1 MKLTEKQS
9 KILIAAS
16 VVGVGVIG
24 LTVALLSQPSN
35 SRLTKPVDI
44 NWDTYQLT
52 NVTEL
57 DSSNE
62 MEYYSGTVHL
72 DDCSYVIGGI
82 DQNDNTLPLIRQLDD
97 TGAVVEDYFFGLD
110 EITIDAGSFSGHVVQ
125 LREWAAQD
133 TMLLLVNVSPRY
145 LQNGE
150 VKRLSG
156 PLGDLLDSEAAY
168 GLYLRLVLTWNP
180 RNYDLALLY
189 VAGERTDANP
199 FYDLYDVIPEEDT
212 LLLGFNYDANQHT
225 LDFAFDNPRHD
236 GEGDDYILQR
246 FQYNKHDSSITPIE
260 NENWILASD
269 FNENTNVNVG
279 KDLYREAVLV
289 DGLLS
294 LSIRGNLNNGVEIDQ
309 YITWKNDFDITGLN
323 LNLLR
328 DIKIM
333 FDDQFADLP
342 EEESYFYPVFDVA
355 LLIDTTNFEN
365 VGYVLEVENP
375 YAGKMYQGGLYQS
388 GDAIYFLYSVRFYG
402 YNPIT
407 DSNIDAYKTN
417 LYSVLD
423 GQLTLM
429 ESFTEAFGF
438 YAFGLLF
445 TKNAV
450 IFYGYQIWGLT
461 ELEYP
466 DGEVKLLWYDLDDGD
481 TDDYVINSSG
491 HDYAFDVRVNLTDNT
506 IDFYAYVANADED
519 YATLE
524 NETGNYM
531 TVKISFPIEGE

>member
-1 MKLTEKQS
+1 MKLTQQQS
-9 KILIAAS
+9 RIVIAAS

-24 LTVALLSQPSN
+24 LTIALLSQPTN
-35 SRLTKPVDI
+35 SSLTKPVDI

-72 DDCSYVIGGI
+72 DDRSYVIGGI

-110 EITIDAGSFSGHVVQ
+110 EITMDAGTFSGHVVQ

-180 RNYDLALLY
+180 LNHDLALLY

-199 FYDLYDVIPEEDT
+199 FYDLYDIIPEEDT
-212 LLLGFNYDANQHT
+212 LLLGFNYDANEHT
-225 LDFAFDNPRHD
+225 LDFEFENPRPE

-246 FQYNKHDSSITPIE
+246 FQYNKSESTITPIE
-260 NENWILASD
+260 NQHWILASD
-269 FNENTNVNVG
+269 FNENTYMNVG
-279 KDLYREAVLV
+279 KNLYREAVLI
-289 DGLLS
+289 DGFLS
-294 LSIRGNLNNGVEIDQ
+294 LFIRGNLNNGVEVDAYQ
-309 YITWKNDFDITGLN
+309 TWRNEFDIEGLSPD
-323 LNLLR
+323 LLR
-328 DIKIM
+328 EMKLM
-333 FDDQFADLP
+333 FDDQFAEVP
-342 EEESYFYPVFDVA
+342 EEENFFYPVFDMAV
-355 LLIDTTNFEN
+355 LIDTTNFEN
-365 VGYVLEVENP
+365 VDYVLEVENP

-388 GDAIYFLYSVRFYG
+388 GDAIYFMYSVRFYG
-402 YNPIT
+402 YDPIT
-407 DSNIDAYKTN
+407 DTNIDAYKTN
-417 LYSVLD
+417 LYSFSD

-429 ESFTEAFGF
+429 ESFTEEFGF
-438 YAFGLLF
+438 YAFGLLI
-445 TKNAV
+445 TTNAI
-450 IFYGYQIWGLT
+450 IFYGYQVWGLT
-461 ELEYP
+461 ELEFP
-466 DGEVKLLWYDLDDGD
+466 DGEVKLLWYDLDEGD

-506 IDFYAYVANADED
+506 IDFYAYVAYADED
-519 YATLE
+519 YASLE
-524 NETGNYM
+524 NESGSYM
-531 TVKISFPIEGE
+531 TVKISFPIAG